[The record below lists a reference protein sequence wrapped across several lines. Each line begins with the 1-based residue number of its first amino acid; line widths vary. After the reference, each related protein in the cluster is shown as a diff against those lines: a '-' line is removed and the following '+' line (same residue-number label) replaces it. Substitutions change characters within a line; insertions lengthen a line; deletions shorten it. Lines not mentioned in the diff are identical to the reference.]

1 MSNISDEA
9 RDFEVAIAVAPIESD
24 ILGRGHESSGVPGY
38 DESWGRKG
46 ESRIAEGGALL
57 KKGDDALRVATEA
70 IASQIGIAARRIAEA
85 IESQSLEPSEPEHLA
100 LKSVEISFGV
110 TLTAGVQAY
119 FTAQGSSS
127 VQVTITLGR

>member
-1 MSNISDEA
+1 MSNTGDAS
-9 RDFEVAIAVAPIESD
+9 RDFEVAVAIAPVESD
-24 ILGRGHESSGVPGY
+24 IPGRDGESSGVPGY

-57 KKGDDALRVATEA
+57 KKGDDALRIATEA

-85 IESQSLEPSEPEHLA
+85 IESQSLESSAPGHLA

-127 VQVTITLGR
+127 AQVTITLGN